1 MEQSFEVLEKLLT
14 DAAKDTPLAVK
25 NLRVAVNILSYV
37 PTLPIM
43 RRWDFERNVPH
54 REVVDDLVNFMMRGF
69 GFETARSKMIG
80 KPRNKRVLAL
90 SPAKA

>member
-1 MEQSFEVLEKLLT
+1 VVLEKLLT

-25 NLRVAVNILSYV
+25 NMRVAVNILSYV
-37 PTLPIM
+37 PTLAVM
-43 RRWDFERNVPH
+43 RRWDLERHVPH

-69 GFETARSKMIG
+69 GLETGPSKMID

-90 SPAKA
+90 AAAKA